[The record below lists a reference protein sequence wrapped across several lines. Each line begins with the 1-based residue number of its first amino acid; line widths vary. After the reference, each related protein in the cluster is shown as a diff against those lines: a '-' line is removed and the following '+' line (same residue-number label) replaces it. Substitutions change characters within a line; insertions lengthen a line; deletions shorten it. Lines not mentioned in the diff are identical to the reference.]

1 MSKAY
6 GVTEDY
12 LDGLTL
18 KYEDGSEV
26 IAVITNYTPALPSF
40 KLIKNKPLKGNTR
53 FQNIKGKNDT
63 KIKFSVVFDISTHG
77 KDSYKKFLA
86 HAGVDLFTFIDEW
99 NYTYTGRI
107 LESMS
112 MDMPI
117 EGDIYYVGVEMLCN
131 CEVSGV

>member
-6 GVTEDY
+6 GITEDY

-26 IAVITNYTPALPSF
+26 MAVITNYTPAVPSF
-40 KLIKNKPLKGNTR
+40 KIIKNKPLKGNTH
-53 FQNIKGKNDT
+53 FQKIRGKNDT
-63 KIKFSVVFDISTHG
+63 KIKFSVVFDIANHG
-77 KDSYKKFLA
+77 RDSYKKFML
-86 HAGVDLFTFIDEW
+86 HIGTDLFTFIDEW
-99 NYTYTGRI
+99 NYTYTGM
-107 LESMS
+107 LQESVS

-131 CEVSGV
+131 CEVSGI

>member
-1 MSKAY
+1 MSNSY

-53 FQNIKGKNDT
+53 FQSIKGKNDT

-99 NYTYTGRI
+99 NYIYTGRI
-107 LESMS
+107 QDNMS

-117 EGDIYYVGVEMLCN
+117 EGDIYYVGVEMICN
-131 CEVSGV
+131 CEVSGT